1 MPVFC
6 SLQAAFRTTIVV
18 RLRVFIFLFFPFI
31 GILAVPFA
39 ALGNQPGPGAVVAE
53 DKRND
58 GGAAIVVRWDKVI
71 GEVARYEV
79 VRVAPDGSRHV
90 VGTVGAEDTTLV
102 DKGSKKAPVKDGV
115 SYRYMVRVVYGDGVS
130 VPSAMSEAVRS
141 EPSWLNTGRLCN
153 MAAVAL
159 FAGMFFVLFLR
170 GRKGRLPYIRPIP
183 GFNALEDAV
192 GRAAEMGKPILYVPG
207 LQDASN
213 PATVASMSLLSEV
226 VKRAARLRTRVK
238 VPNYSSITWP
248 VAQNVTKEAYMKA
261 GRPEDYDPDDVA
273 YLTSRQFTFTA
284 AVIGMMARLK
294 TASNFLIGHFY
305 SESLILAETGAE
317 TGAVQIGGTDSETQL
332 PFLITTCDYML
343 IGEELFAAAALATD
357 DPVSRSTIAAH
368 DWFKILVMVLIGA
381 GFVLSLLGALEVP
394 HADDLAQTLGKA
406 LVEDRE

>member
-1 MPVFC
+1 VP
-6 SLQAAFRTTIVV
+6 LAAFGDGV
-18 RLRVFIFLFFPFI
+18 R
-31 GILAVPFA
+31 
-39 ALGNQPGPGAVVAE
+39 PGAVVVE
-53 DKRND
+53 DKKND
-58 GGAAIVVRWDKVI
+58 GGSAIVVRWEKADDKVESYDVI
-71 GEVARYEV
+71 RIE
-79 VRVAPDGSRHV
+79 PDGSRSV
-90 VGTVGAEDTTLV
+90 VGTAAATDTNYV
-102 DKGSKKAPVKDGV
+102 DKGSKDSRVKDGTQ
-115 SYRYMVRVVYGDGVS
+115 YRYIVRAIYQDGRRVESQISEKVV
-130 VPSAMSEAVRS
+130 AK
-141 EPSWLNTGRLCN
+141 PSWFNNGRFFNLL
-153 MAAVAL
+153 AVL
-159 FAGMFFVLFLR
+159 VFSGMFFVLYLR
-170 GRKGRLPYIRPIP
+170 GRKGRVVHIRPIP
-183 GFNALEDAV
+183 GFSALEDAV

-213 PATVASMSLLSEV
+213 PATVASMSILSEV
-226 VKRAARLRTRVK
+226 VKKAARLRTRVK

-261 GRPEDYDPDDVA
+261 GRPEDYDPDDVP

-368 DWFKILVMVLIGA
+368 DWFKILVMVLVAA
-381 GFVLSLLGALEVP
+381 GFVLNLLGALDVP
-394 HADDLAQTLGKA
+394 HANDMAKTLGEA